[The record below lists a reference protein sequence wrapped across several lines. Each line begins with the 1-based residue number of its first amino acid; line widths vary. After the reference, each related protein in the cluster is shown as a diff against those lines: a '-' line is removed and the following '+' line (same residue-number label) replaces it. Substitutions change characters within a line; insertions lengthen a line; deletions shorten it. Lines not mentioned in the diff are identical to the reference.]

1 MNRRAVYIVVLLL
14 LACFSRA
21 GWAVRSSRGSATVP
35 PSSRRSGLIR
45 SPNPIDTSGNLVI
58 TGNVGRGRHFR
69 GVVPYRAPTDFGG
82 ALPSSGLDSFI
93 RDSAGA
99 EDYRGYTGGVR
110 PYYSRTRTVT
120 TTEAGMR
127 RVFRG
132 PADGV
137 VRRVDETPY
146 VPPAPAQQYVSR
158 SEKVRYFGRLR
169 PMGMTAEQ
177 MEKVIESELGTYLGQ
192 PKLTARRRWREVE
205 ELKKE
210 LELLGDKAGEMKKS
224 LAEGGDIV
232 GLGGEE
238 KPQLKQAERYE
249 APRRKAQEGEEAG
262 EEARMFGLPGKEL
275 DVYEQMKWRLYGLE
289 KGLVP
294 SAEAEK
300 GEEAEETEKVV
311 ERREAREGAGG
322 GGSVGEAAEEGRRTT
337 QYEWRELTDAEMEA
351 RAREILGPH
360 ETFAAFA
367 DDKFNRHLR
376 AAEQYLKEGKYY
388 RAADAYTLASIYKP
402 EDPLAY
408 AGKSHALFAAGE
420 YMSSALFLARALEI
434 FPDYAR
440 FKIDIVAMV
449 GDRDKLETR
458 VADVEQWW
466 KTSNSAELQF
476 LLAYV
481 YYQMGRVE
489 RAREAI
495 DNAYENMPESA
506 AVGALKGAIETG
518 GR

>member
-1 MNRRAVYIVVLLL
+1 MNRRAVYILAFLI
-14 LACFSRA
+14 LACFSRV
-21 GWAVRSSRGSATVP
+21 GWAVRRSRSSATVP
-35 PSSRRSGLIR
+35 PSSRRSGLVR

-69 GVVPYRAPTDFGG
+69 GVVPYRAPTSFGG
-82 ALPSSGLDSFI
+82 TLPSSRLDSFI

-110 PYYSRTRTVT
+110 PYYSGTRTVT
-120 TTEAGMR
+120 TTQAGIG
-127 RVFRG
+127 RVFQ
-132 PADGV
+132 PQASGV
-137 VRRVDETPY
+137 VPRVDEMQY
-146 VPPAPAQQYVSR
+146 MPPAPTQQYISR

-177 MEKVIESELGTYLGQ
+177 MEKVIESELGTKLGQ
-192 PKLTARRRWREVE
+192 PKLTARQRWSEVE

-210 LELLGDKAGEMKKS
+210 LELLEGKS
-224 LAEGGDIV
+224 GKVKRSLTERGDIF
-232 GLGGEE
+232 GLGVEE
-238 KPQLKQAERYE
+238 KPELKQAERYE
-249 APRRKAQEGEEAG
+249 APKKEAQEGEE
-262 EEARMFGLPGKEL
+262 EAVRFGLPGKGL
-275 DVYEQMKWRLYGLE
+275 DVYEQMKWQLYGLE

-294 SAEAEK
+294 PEK
-300 GEEAEETEKVV
+300 AEEAGETEKVAG
-311 ERREAREGAGG
+311 RRDAREGGGG
-322 GGSVGEAAEEGRRTT
+322 GGSIRESGEEGRRTT
-337 QYEWRELTDAEMEA
+337 EYEWRELSDAEIEA
-351 RAREILGPH
+351 RAREIMGPH

-420 YMSSALFLARALEI
+420 YMSSSLFLSRALEI

-440 FKIDIVAMV
+440 FKVDIVAMV
-449 GDRDKLETR
+449 GDRDRLETR

-466 KTSNSAELQF
+466 KTSNSPELQF

-481 YYQMGRVE
+481 YYQMDRVE
-489 RAREAI
+489 RAKEAI
-495 DNAYENMPESA
+495 GKAYESMPESA
-506 AVGALKGAIETG
+506 AVGALKEAIETR

>member
-1 MNRRAVYIVVLLL
+1 MNRRAVYIAAVLL
-14 LACFSRA
+14 LACFSIA
-21 GWAVRSSRGSATVP
+21 GGQVRRSMGSATVP

-45 SPNPIDTSGNLVI
+45 SPNPIDTSGNLGI

-69 GVVPYRAPTDFGG
+69 GVVPYRAPTDFG
-82 ALPSSGLDSFI
+82 ATLPSSGLDSFI

-127 RVFRG
+127 RVFT
-132 PADGV
+132 PPSDGV
-137 VRRVDETPY
+137 VPRVDEKPY
-146 VPPAPAQQYVSR
+146 VPPEPAQQYLSR

-169 PMGMTAEQ
+169 PMGLTAAE

-192 PKLTARRRWREVE
+192 PKLTARQRWGEVE

-210 LELLGDKAGEMKKS
+210 LELLGDKAGKVKES
-224 LAEGGDIV
+224 LTPKGDIF

-238 KPQLKQAERYE
+238 RRVLDMPEGYE
-249 APRRKAQEGEEAG
+249 APKPKEQEGEEV
-262 EEARMFGLPGKEL
+262 EEESVWFGLPGKGL
-275 DVYEQMKWRLYGLE
+275 DVYEQMKLRLYGLE
-289 KGLVP
+289 KGIVP
-294 SAEAEK
+294 PAEAPK
-300 GEEAEETEKVV
+300 AEEAEETEKVA
-311 ERREAREGAGG
+311 ERREVREG
-322 GGSVGEAAEEGRRTT
+322 GGSGGSVRGAGEEGRRTT
-337 QYEWRELTDAEMEA
+337 DYEWRELSDAEIEA
-351 RAREILGPH
+351 RARDILGPY

-367 DDKFNRHLR
+367 DDKFNRHLV
-376 AAEQYLKEGKYY
+376 AAERYLKEGKYY

-440 FKIDIVAMV
+440 LKIDIVAMV

-466 KTSNSAELQF
+466 RTSNSAELQF

-481 YYQMGRVE
+481 YHQMGRAA
-489 RAREAI
+489 RAKEAI
-495 DNAYENMPESA
+495 NTAYESMPESA
-506 AVGALKGAIETG
+506 AVVALKEAIEAG